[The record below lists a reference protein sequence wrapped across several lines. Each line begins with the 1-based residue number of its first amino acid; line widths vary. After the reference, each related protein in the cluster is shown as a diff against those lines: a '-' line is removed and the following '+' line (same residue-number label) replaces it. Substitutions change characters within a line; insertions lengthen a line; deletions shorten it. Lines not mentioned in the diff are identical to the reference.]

1 MKLVN
6 CATNEIIADKLLMKG
21 SFFGRLWGL
30 LGATKLGEGE
40 GIILKPCTQ
49 IHTFFMRM
57 RIDAVF
63 IGSNLE
69 VLRVIENMGP
79 WRLSP
84 LLLKSVYTVELGAGA
99 LKGRLK
105 KGDAVIFRD

>member
-6 CATNEIIADKLLMKG
+6 AATNEIIADKLVMKD
-21 SFFGRLWGL
+21 SFFGRFWGL
-30 LGATKLGEGE
+30 LGTKSLGDGE

-57 RIDAVF
+57 PIDAVF
-63 IGSNLE
+63 IGNNLE
-69 VLRVIENMGP
+69 VLHVIENMGA

-84 LLLKSVYTVELGAGA
+84 LLLKSVYTVEVGAGA

-105 KGDAVIFRD
+105 KGDSIVFRP